1 MQAQPPCCYSIQ
13 LCPRFAG
20 LPTFCKLVL
29 NYNAVDLAGKGGASI
44 QRNDA
49 IAIIGRKIGL
59 VVKFAAIVVVMGMTE
74 RAMPMTAD
82 NGFPGFGDTAVGSLH
97 TVDPPGLVPL
107 LSACVAPICDR
118 YILSFVTTYADWRA
132 GNPSVSEDIMVSF
145 IIINHC
151 RNNGLD
157 IGIFAKKLYPL
168 PLAW

>member
-107 LSACVAPICDR
+107 LSACVAPICDVVITNGR
-118 YILSFVTTYADWRA
+118 KRFLRGSF
-132 GNPSVSEDIMVSF
+132 
-145 IIINHC
+145 
-151 RNNGLD
+151 
-157 IGIFAKKLYPL
+157 
-168 PLAW
+168 LAPALLREKDMCGAANAVPMQL